1 MAKTFQFRLE
11 KLLDLRR
18 TKEDVAQRELAAARK
33 AVEIRNRGILDLMDR
48 EEQAKADLRDVQKAG
63 AIHVERLR
71 LATDFLSAVGRQLQR
86 EYESLQELVKTEIA
100 ARERLSQAR
109 KDVRVLER
117 HREKELRKHQQGLD
131 REDRRFLDEI
141 GGNFAKGA

>member
-18 TKEDVAQRELAAARK
+18 SKEDVAVRELAAARQ
-33 AVEIRNRGILDLMDR
+33 AVEVRNHVILDLMDR
-48 EEQAKADLRDVQKAG
+48 EEQTKADLRDVQQAG
-63 AIHVERLR
+63 ALHVDRVR
-71 LATDFLSAVGRQLQR
+71 LATDFLGALERQLRR
-86 EYESLQELVKTEIA
+86 EYETLQELVKTEIG
-100 ARERLSQAR
+100 ARERLSQAK
-109 KDVRVLER
+109 KDVRVLEKQ
-117 HREKELRKHQQGLD
+117 REKELGRYWQGLD